1 MLHARPRCRG
11 VDLMV
16 GEPGYAKRCASRY
29 TNVAGMVGEP
39 GYAKRCA
46 SRYTNVAGM
55 VGEPRY
61 AWTLSV
67 AGGYNRCVQLFV
79 SLGVTIPFGGGQ
91 PTAPFGDCLIG
102 VALAVTVG
110 FHRCFG
116 SSGFIVVIGHAGCDG
131 HSGVV
136 IRIESAVDGI
146 SKAVVLLQF

>member
-1 MLHARPRCRG
+1 
-11 VDLMV
+11 
-16 GEPGYAKRCASRY
+16 
-29 TNVAGMVGEP
+29 
-39 GYAKRCA
+39 
-46 SRYTNVAGM
+46 
-55 VGEPRY
+55 
-61 AWTLSV
+61 V

-131 HSGVV
+131 HQGG
-136 IRIESAVDGI
+136 AVRAFADFCL
-146 SKAVVLLQF
+146 SDWPYAA